1 MTVKAGE
8 FGMTIGEQI
17 QKIRKQKK
25 IPVEQIAAELGVSK
39 TTIYRYEDSS
49 IEKIPVKTFEKLCR
63 ILGVSSIELLGN
75 VEETNQK
82 SEFRNAKEAMEYILK
97 TPVLAEYAGYELS
110 EIQDETIAVFAEE
123 LLKQLEFA
131 VYKYQS
137 KYKEH

>member
-1 MTVKAGE
+1 
-8 FGMTIGEQI
+8 MTIGEQI